1 MSQDIQTTI
10 KGGIRFALGNVRDEA
25 HSTEHNDCTVRALKV
40 AAGVP
45 YADAHALAARLG
57 RRNRHGLKTSQLLA
71 MTSMAHVYG
80 YKVTSI
86 GVPMFRG
93 TLGAVM
99 ATLRT
104 GRYMIIKTGHAI
116 GCIDGVLYDT
126 GTSGPSSRIKMILKF
141 TPMSEYEKMPQM
153 PQTILKGGF

>member
-1 MSQDIQTTI
+1 MINTTTI
-10 KGGIRFALGNVRDEA
+10 KGGIRFAIGNVRDEA
-25 HSTEHNDCTVRALKV
+25 HSLEHNDCTVHALKV

-57 RRNRHGLKTSQLLA
+57 RRPRHGLKYSQILA
-71 MTSMAHVYG
+71 LTGLPHVYG
-80 YKVTSI
+80 YKVTQI
-86 GVPMFRG
+86 GVPMFRR

-99 ATLRT
+99 PLLSK
-104 GRYMIIKTGHAI
+104 GRYLIVKTGHAI

-141 TPMSEYEKMPQM
+141 TPMSEYENRG
-153 PQTILKGGF
+153 L